1 MPPVLLLHGDAD
13 KSVAIEQ
20 SVAFQR
26 RVKAAGGI
34 CDLIT
39 LPGAPHGL
47 REWTKAAPDHERQ
60 LLAWLERI
68 FAAAAAA
75 K

>member
-1 MPPVLLLHGDAD
+1 VG
-13 KSVAIEQ
+13 
-20 SVAFQR
+20 FQR
-26 RVKAAGGI
+26 RVRAVGGT

-47 REWTKAAPDHERQ
+47 REWAKAAPSHESE

-68 FAAAAAA
+68 FAAAGAGR
-75 K
+75 